1 MRIDAYSQISKL
13 YQTNKPKKVAKAG
26 ATAVKEEY
34 QVSKSGQD
42 YQIAKNAI
50 SELPEVREEKVQTL
64 REALSS
70 GTYNV
75 SSQEIAESMV
85 SKFFDSVF

>member
-13 YQTNKPKKVAKAG
+13 YQTNKPKKVTKTNAA
-26 ATAVKEEY
+26 AVKEEY

-50 SELPEVREEKVQTL
+50 SELPEVREEKVKEL
-64 REALSS
+64 KEALSS
-70 GTYNV
+70 GNYNV

-85 SKFFDSVF
+85 SKYFDSVL